1 MAVAASLSPDLAT
14 PGDVAAWLAVRQCGT
29 DVVTAALVDRFR
41 VTLGRAIMAGL
52 APDTAPLGLHWCLA
66 PEVTAADDLGPDGLP
81 ARDGIMPAIPRLPSR
96 MWAGSDI
103 EVARPLRIGD
113 QVERRSQLIGL
124 TEKAGRSGRLVF
136 ARFRSDYRVGGV
148 TCIAETQTIVYREP
162 VPVAGPPGNM
172 QDHRAQAPECSR
184 TIALTPPMLFRFSAL
199 TFNPH
204 RIHYDQPY
212 ATATELY
219 PGLVVQGTLTAA
231 LLLDLG
237 AEAAGGAAIRSIRIR
252 AERPVY
258 CGDQLTLASWPTAT
272 GLELTASNQVGD
284 VVMQGS
290 ATLIR

>member
-14 PGDVAAWLAVRQCGT
+14 PQDVAAWLAIRQRGT

-41 VTLGRAIMAGL
+41 ATLGRAIVPGAAG
-52 APDTAPLGLHWCLA
+52 DTAPLGLHWCLA

-81 ARDGIMPAIPRLPSR
+81 ARDGIMPTIPRLPSR

-103 EVARPLRIGD
+103 EVTRPLRIGD
-113 QVERRSQLIGL
+113 QVERRSQLVGL
-124 TEKAGRSGRLVF
+124 AEKAGRSGRLVF
-136 ARFRSDYRVGGV
+136 ARFRSDYRVDNA

-162 VPVAGPPGNM
+162 AVAAGAPGT
-172 QDHRAQAPECSR
+172 QDHRAEPPDCRR

-219 PGLVVQGTLTAA
+219 PGLVVQGTLTAS

-237 AEAAGGAAIRSIRIR
+237 AEAAGGAAIRSVRVR
-252 AERPVY
+252 AERPVF
-258 CGDQLTLASWPTAT
+258 CGDRLTLASWANAT
-272 GLELTASNQVGD
+272 GLDLTASNQVGD

-290 ATLIR
+290 ATLDR